1 MVFTTNDECIIL
13 LFHLKS
19 IFIVPMRIDF
29 EDKTLVRKSTLFK
42 HRRQYYSLRNTN
54 RRAK

>member
-1 MVFTTNDECIIL
+1 MVYTTNDECIIL

-19 IFIVPMRIDF
+19 VFIVPMRIDF

-42 HRRQYYSLRNTN
+42 HRRQYYS
-54 RRAK
+54 